1 MNEFEIIKHYF
12 TVASHR
18 KDVLMGPGDDCAL
31 LQLPANSVLAV
42 STDTLV
48 SGVHFFA
55 DMDPMA
61 LGHKALAVNL
71 SDLAAMGADPCWVSL
86 ALTLPEVDESW
97 IKGFCA
103 GFFELAEYY
112 NVALVGGD
120 MTRGPLSI
128 TVTVH
133 GTLPEGKGLRRNGAR
148 VGDGIYVTGNLGDA
162 ALGLQQV
169 LGNIIVP
176 EPHQDFV
183 RTKFE
188 HPHPRILAGQAL
200 RDIASSALDLSD
212 GLAGDLAHVARASGM
227 RAQLELEQLPL
238 SAAMRASVSRE
249 QGWELALTGG
259 DDYELC
265 FTVPELHRG
274 LLETALA
281 HCGVKFTRVGR
292 MLAGEPGVE
301 LTAEGRPYQ
310 LASKSW
316 DHFRGGSE

>member
-12 TVASHR
+12 TADSGR

-31 LQLPANSVLAV
+31 LQVPPQTWLAV

-48 SGVHFFA
+48 AGVHFFP
-55 DMDPMA
+55 DMDPVA

-71 SDLAAMGADPCWVSL
+71 SDLAAMGADPRWVSL
-86 ALTLPEVDESW
+86 ALTLPSADEGW

-120 MTRGPLSI
+120 MTKGPLSI

-133 GTLPEGKGLRRNGAR
+133 GTLPEGKGLRRSGAR
-148 VGDGIYVTGNLGDA
+148 AGDGIYVTGTLGDA
-162 ALGLQQV
+162 ALGLQQR
-169 LGNIIVP
+169 LGQVAVP
-176 EPHQDFV
+176 DEYLDFV

-212 GLAGDLAHVARASGM
+212 GLLGDLGHIMRASGV

-238 SAAMRASVSRE
+238 SEAMQAAVPAES
-249 QGWELALTGG
+249 GWELALTGG

-265 FTVPELHRG
+265 FTVPETHRG
-274 LLETALA
+274 LLDTALA

-292 MLAGEPGVE
+292 ILAGDPGVE
-301 LTAEGRPYQ
+301 LLAEGKPYRLQ
-310 LASKSW
+310 AQSW
-316 DHFRGGSE
+316 DHFRSA

>member
-12 TVASHR
+12 TVPGHR

-31 LQLPANSVLAV
+31 LQVPPHSQLAV

-55 DMDPMA
+55 DMAPMA

-86 ALTLPEVDESW
+86 ALTLPEIDESW

-148 VGDGIYVTGNLGDA
+148 VGDGIYVTGTLGDA
-162 ALGLQQV
+162 ALGLQQIQGKV
-169 LGNIIVP
+169 TVP
-176 EPHQDFV
+176 EQYRDFV

-188 HPHPRILAGQAL
+188 FPHPRILAGQAL

-212 GLAGDLAHVARASGM
+212 GLAGDLAHVARASGV
-227 RAQLELEQLPL
+227 RAQLELERLPL
-238 SAAMRASVSRE
+238 SAAMLDSVSQE

-265 FTVPELHRG
+265 FTVPEIHRG
-274 LLETALA
+274 QLETALA

-301 LTAEGRPYQ
+301 LMAEGRSYQ
-310 LASKSW
+310 LSTQSW
-316 DHFRGGSE
+316 DHFRSTPA

>member
-12 TVASHR
+12 TVPGHR

-31 LQLPANSVLAV
+31 LQVPPHSQLAV

-55 DMDPMA
+55 DMAPMA

-86 ALTLPEVDESW
+86 ALTLPEIDESW

-148 VGDGIYVTGNLGDA
+148 VGDGIYVTGTLGDA
-162 ALGLQQV
+162 ALGLQQIQGKV
-169 LGNIIVP
+169 TVP
-176 EPHQDFV
+176 EQYRDFV

-188 HPHPRILAGQAL
+188 FPHPRILAGQAL

-212 GLAGDLAHVARASGM
+212 GLAGDLAHVARASGV
-227 RAQLELEQLPL
+227 RAQLELERLPL
-238 SAAMRASVSRE
+238 SAAMLDSVSRE

-265 FTVPELHRG
+265 FTVPEIHRG
-274 LLETALA
+274 QLETALA

-301 LTAEGRPYQ
+301 LMAKGRSYQ
-310 LASKSW
+310 LSTQSW
-316 DHFRGGSE
+316 DHFRSTPA

>member
-1 MNEFEIIKHYF
+1 MNEFDIIKHYF

-31 LQLPANSVLAV
+31 LQLPASSVLAV

-148 VGDGIYVTGNLGDA
+148 VGDGIYVTGTLGDA

-169 LGNIIVP
+169 LGKVTVP
-176 EPHQDFV
+176 EPHRDFV

-238 SAAMRASVSRE
+238 SAAMLATVSRE
-249 QGWELALTGG
+249 RAWELALTGG

-292 MLAGEPGVE
+292 MLAGEAGVE
-301 LTAEGRPYQ
+301 LTSEGRPYQ

-316 DHFRGGSE
+316 DHFRSGDE

>member
-12 TVASHR
+12 TADSGR
-18 KDVLMGPGDDCAL
+18 KDVIMGPGDDCAL
-31 LQLPANSVLAV
+31 LQVPAQTLLAV

-55 DMDPMA
+55 DMDPSA

-71 SDLAAMGADPCWVSL
+71 SDLAAMGADPRWVSL
-86 ALTLPEVDESW
+86 ALTLPAVDEAW

-112 NVALVGGD
+112 NVALIGGD

-133 GTLPEGKGLRRNGAR
+133 GTLPEGKGLRRSGAR
-148 VGDGIYVTGNLGDA
+148 IGDGIYVTGTLGDA
-162 ALGLQQV
+162 ALGLKAA
-169 LGNIIVP
+169 LGEIGVP
-176 EPHQDFV
+176 APHLEFV
-183 RTKFE
+183 RNKLE

-200 RDIASSALDLSD
+200 RDIASSALDISD
-212 GLAGDLAHVARASGM
+212 GLAGDLGHIVAASGV

-238 SAAMRASVSRE
+238 SEAMLASVSRE
-249 QGWELALTGG
+249 QAWQLALTGG

-265 FTVPELHRG
+265 FTVPESHRG
-274 LLETALA
+274 LLDTALS
-281 HCGVKFTRVGR
+281 HCGVKFTRIGR
-292 MLAGEPGVE
+292 LVPGEPGLE
-301 LTAEGRPYQ
+301 LLADGRPCE
-310 LASKSW
+310 LELHGW
-316 DHFRGGSE
+316 DHFRSRP

>member
-1 MNEFEIIKHYF
+1 MNEFDIIKHYF
-12 TVASHR
+12 NVHHHR
-18 KDVLMGPGDDCAL
+18 KDVVMGPGDDCAI
-31 LQLPANSVLAV
+31 LQVPANTLLAV

-55 DMDPMA
+55 DMDPEA

-86 ALTLPEVDESW
+86 ALTLPEVDHDW
-97 IKGFCA
+97 VTQFCA

-120 MTRGPLSI
+120 MTKGPLSI

-133 GTLPEGKGLRRNGAR
+133 GTLPEGKGLLRSGAQA
-148 VGDGIYVTGNLGDA
+148 GDAIYVTGTLGDA

-169 LGNIIVP
+169 LGKVSVP
-176 EPHQDFV
+176 DEHQEFV
-183 RTKFE
+183 RFKFE
-188 HPHPRILAGQAL
+188 HPHPRILVGQAL

-212 GLAGDLAHVARASGM
+212 GLLGDLAHICRASGL
-227 RAQLELEQLPL
+227 RAQLEVEHLPL
-238 SAAMRASVSRE
+238 SDAMHASVSQE
-249 QGWELALTGG
+249 QGWELALSGG

-274 LLETALA
+274 QLDIALG
-281 HCGVKFTRVGR
+281 HCGVKFTQVGR
-292 MLAGEPGVE
+292 MFAGEPSVE
-301 LTAEGRPYQ
+301 LVHNDEPYQ
-310 LASKSW
+310 ITGQSW
-316 DHFRGGSE
+316 DHFR

>member
-1 MNEFEIIKHYF
+1 MNEFDIIKHYF
-12 TVASHR
+12 TVANHR
-18 KDVLMGPGDDCAL
+18 KDVVMGPGDDCAL
-31 LQLPANSVLAV
+31 LQVPPNTLLAV

-55 DMDPMA
+55 DMDPAA

-86 ALTLPEVDESW
+86 ALTLPEVNEEW
-97 IKGFCA
+97 IKQFCA

-133 GTLPEGKGLRRNGAR
+133 GTLPEGKGLRRSGAQ
-148 VGDGIYVTGNLGDA
+148 VGDGIYVTGTLGDA
-162 ALGLQQV
+162 ALGLQQE
-169 LGNIIVP
+169 LGKIAVP
-176 EPHQDFV
+176 EAHQAIV
-183 RTKFE
+183 RNKFE

-212 GLAGDLAHVARASGM
+212 GLAGDLAHITRASGT
-227 RAQLELEQLPL
+227 RAQIELEQLPL
-238 SAAMRASVSRE
+238 SAAMQASVSRE

-265 FTVPELHRG
+265 FTVPELYRG
-274 LLETALA
+274 QLEMALA
-281 HCGVKFTRVGR
+281 HCGVKFTRIGR
-292 MLAGEPGVE
+292 MFTGMPEVE
-301 LTAEGRPYQ
+301 LVLDGRPYQ
-310 LASKSW
+310 LQSQSW
-316 DHFRGGSE
+316 DHFRND

>member
-1 MNEFEIIKHYF
+1 MNEFEIIRHYF
-12 TVASHR
+12 TADSGR

-31 LQLPANSVLAV
+31 LQVPPQTWLAV

-48 SGVHFFA
+48 AGVHFFA
-55 DMDPMA
+55 DMDPVA

-71 SDLAAMGADPCWVSL
+71 SDLAAMGADPRWVSL
-86 ALTLPEVDESW
+86 ALTLPAVDEGW

-120 MTRGPLSI
+120 MTKGPLSI

-133 GTLPEGKGLRRNGAR
+133 GTLPEGKGLRRSGAR
-148 VGDGIYVTGNLGDA
+148 VGDGIYVTGTLGDA
-162 ALGLQQV
+162 ALGLQQQ
-169 LGNIIVP
+169 LGKIAVP
-176 EPHQDFV
+176 PAHLDFV

-200 RDIASSALDLSD
+200 RDIASSALDISD
-212 GLAGDLAHVARASGM
+212 GLAGDLAHITAASGV

-238 SAAMRASVSRE
+238 SEAMKASVSQER
-249 QGWELALTGG
+249 GWELALTGG
-259 DDYELC
+259 EDYELC
-265 FTVPELHRG
+265 FTVPETHRG
-274 LLETALA
+274 QLETALA

-292 MLAGEPGVE
+292 ILAGEPGVE
-301 LTAEGRPYQ
+301 LQAGGKPYRLQ
-310 LASKSW
+310 AQSW
-316 DHFRGGSE
+316 DHFRST

>member
-1 MNEFEIIKHYF
+1 MNEFDIIKHYF

-86 ALTLPEVDESW
+86 ALTLPEVDENW

-148 VGDGIYVTGNLGDA
+148 VGDGIYVTGTLGDA

-169 LGNIIVP
+169 LGNITVP
-176 EPHQDFV
+176 EAHRDFV

-238 SAAMRASVSRE
+238 SAAMLASVSRE

-292 MLAGEPGVE
+292 MLAGEVGVE
-301 LTAEGRPYQ
+301 LTSEGRPYQ

-316 DHFRGGSE
+316 DHFRSGTE